1 MSPSTKVTEA
11 FILRTVNYRDS
22 DRILTLLTRDL
33 GKISAIA
40 RWARSS
46 RKRFGGALEPFA
58 LLEVSLGRG
67 RGHDK
72 MFLLTEASLVDSHP
86 GLATDLDRIGCAAL
100 VTELVR
106 ELTPDNDPDPRI
118 FDLLREFMSLM
129 SAPKTVSV
137 RGLALC
143 AKLRV
148 LALCG
153 VAVGIG
159 LDDLVLALLPLACND
174 EATGPEP
181 TIYGSWV
188 RDITDAVGV
197 PFAAEMRFN
206 TDDSYDFI
214 LLTSAP
220 GHADGQAHPHRGS
233 PGRTV
238 RRRRHFGRV
247 VPSEEWRRGRQRADR
262 LD

>member
-22 DRILTLLTRDL
+22 DRILTLLTREL

-153 VAVGIG
+153 VAVGIARCTVCG
-159 LDDLVLALLPLACND
+159 TPMPQGRKAYFDPRRGGIVCTPCGG
-174 EATGPEP
+174 GP
-181 TIYGSWV
+181 
-188 RDITDAVGV
+188 
-197 PFAAEMRFN
+197 
-206 TDDSYDFI
+206 I
-214 LLTSAP
+214 LLCVSATN
-220 GHADGQAHPHRGS
+220 ALTLMEKRDLSAISTMTFDDIVLDELYSAISKFTERQLDHPLRS
-233 PGRTV
+233 SS
-238 RRRRHFGRV
+238 F
-247 VPSEEWRRGRQRADR
+247 
-262 LD
+262 LDQVK

>member
-1 MSPSTKVTEA
+1 MSASTQITRA
-11 FILRTVNYRDS
+11 FILRTVDYRDS

-72 MFLLTEASLVDSHP
+72 MLLLNEALLVDSHP
-86 GLATDLDRIGCAAL
+86 GLATDLGRIGSAAL

-106 ELTPDNDPDPRI
+106 ELTPENDPDPRM

-129 SAPKTVSV
+129 SSTKTVSV
-137 RGLALC
+137 KALALC
-143 AKLRV
+143 AVLRV
-148 LALCG
+148 LAFCG

-159 LDDLVLALLPLACND
+159 RCTACGTPVPQGKKAYFDPLRGGIVCTPCGGGPILLCAGAATALTFIEKRDLVAISTMTFDDTVFEEVCSAINKFVEQQLDHPLR
-174 EATGPEP
+174 
-181 TIYGSWV
+181 SS
-188 RDITDAVGV
+188 
-197 PFAAEMRFN
+197 FF
-206 TDDSYDFI
+206 
-214 LLTSAP
+214 
-220 GHADGQAHPHRGS
+220 
-233 PGRTV
+233 
-238 RRRRHFGRV
+238 
-247 VPSEEWRRGRQRADR
+247 
-262 LD
+262 LDQVK